1 MDLTLLA
8 LLGIIAMIMLLF
20 LGMNIG
26 ISMILVGVVGTAIA
40 MDDFGMAVK
49 RLQTVPFT
57 TASTFSYVVIP
68 LYCLMGEFTLESG
81 MSKGLYDCCEKWL
94 GRFRGGLN
102 LATIVSNG
110 VFGAICGSSSAA
122 VATMGRLSLP
132 ETRRYKYDDNFS
144 AATCAAGGTLSWLIP
159 PSTGFIV
166 YALSAGNLSVGRL
179 FAAGIIPGIILM
191 AAYMI
196 AGTIVCTVKPEMAPR
211 GQRYPLGVACK
222 SIIGVIPVVILFL
235 VVLGGMFSGIF
246 SYTEAAAI
254 GAALAV
260 IYTVIARK
268 FTFKGFVS
276 RCMSALKSSIMVF
289 QIMIGAQVF
298 GYFLTVTD
306 LPQNLAAWISSLDV
320 HRVVIMLMMLLLYII
335 IGMFMDTLSVVLLT
349 IPIFQPIVTAL
360 GYDLIWF
367 GVVVV
372 LCMVLGTI
380 TPPIGINLFIA
391 AGIDN
396 NVEIS
401 KLMKAAL
408 PYCIAL
414 LIVTIICI
422 LIPDLSLWLPDLI
435 YGESLM

>member
-1 MDLTLLA
+1 
-8 LLGIIAMIMLLF
+8 
-20 LGMNIG
+20 
-26 ISMILVGVVGTAIA
+26 
-40 MDDFGMAVK
+40 
-49 RLQTVPFT
+49 
-57 TASTFSYVVIP
+57 
-68 LYCLMGEFTLESG
+68 MGEFTLESG
-81 MSKGLYDCCEKWL
+81 MSKGLYDCCEKWF

-132 ETRRYKYDDNFS
+132 ETRRFKYDDNFS

-191 AAYMI
+191 LAYMI
-196 AGTIVCTVKPEMAPR
+196 AGTIVCTINPAVAPKGESYSLKTR
-211 GQRYPLGVACK
+211 FK
-222 SIIGVIPVVILFL
+222 SFIGVIPVVVLFV

-254 GAALAV
+254 GAALS
-260 IYTVIARK
+260 ILYTILAGR
-268 FTFKGFVS
+268 FTIKGFIS
-276 RCMSALKSSIMVF
+276 RCMNALKSSIMVF
-289 QIMIGAQVF
+289 QIMIGASVF

-320 HRVVIMLMMLLLYII
+320 HRVIIMLMMLLLYII

-349 IPIFQPIVTAL
+349 IPIFAPIVTAL

-372 LCMVLGTI
+372 LCMVLGTV

-391 AGIDN
+391 AGIDK

-401 KLMKAAL
+401 KLMKAVV

-414 LIVTIICI
+414 LIVTIVCI
-422 LIPDLSLWLPDLI
+422 LIPALSTWLPDLI
-435 YGESLM
+435 YGANLM

>member
-1 MDLTLLA
+1 MDFTLLA
-8 LLGIIAMIMLLF
+8 LLGIVAMIGLLF

-26 ISMILVGVVGTAIA
+26 VSMILVGVIGAAIA
-40 MDDFGMAVK
+40 VGDIGMAVK

-57 TASTFSYVVIP
+57 TAATFSYVVIP

-122 VATMGRLSLP
+122 VATMGRLSIP

-191 AAYMI
+191 LAYMI
-196 AGTIVCTVKPEMAPR
+196 AGTIVCTIKPDVAPR
-211 GQRYPLGVACK
+211 GTSYPMSVRLK
-222 SIIGVIPVVILFL
+222 SFIGIIPVVVLFV

-254 GAALAV
+254 GAALA
-260 IYTVIARK
+260 ILYTILARR
-268 FTFKGFVS
+268 FTIKGFIN
-276 RCMSALKSSIMVF
+276 RCMNALKSSIMVF
-289 QIMIGAQVF
+289 QIMIGASVF
-298 GYFLTVTD
+298 GYFLTITD

-349 IPIFQPIVTAL
+349 IPIFAPIVTAL

-391 AGIDN
+391 AGIDK

-401 KLMKAAL
+401 KLMKSAIPYCAAL
-408 PYCIAL
+408 L
-414 LIVTIICI
+414 VVTIICI
-422 LIPDLSLWLPDLI
+422 LIPALSTWLPNLI
-435 YGESLM
+435 YGVNLM

>member
-8 LLGIIAMIMLLF
+8 ILGILAMIALLF

-26 ISMILVGVVGTAIA
+26 ISMILVGVLGVEIA
-40 MDDFGMAVK
+40 MGDFGMAVK

-166 YALSAGNLSVGRL
+166 YALSAGNISVGRL
-179 FAAGIIPGIILM
+179 FAAGIIPGLILM
-191 AAYMI
+191 AAY
-196 AGTIVCTVKPEMAPR
+196 IVASFVVCYRNPSVAPR
-211 GQRYPLGVACK
+211 GEKYSMGTRFK
-222 SIIGVIPVVILFL
+222 SFIGVIPVVLLF
-235 VVLGGMFSGIF
+235 VIVLGGMFSGIF

-254 GAALAV
+254 GAALAI
-260 IYTVIARK
+260 IYTIVAGK
-268 FTFKGFVS
+268 FTFKGAIN
-276 RCMSALKSSIMVF
+276 RCMNALKSSIMVF

-349 IPIFQPIVTAL
+349 IPIFHPIVTAL

-391 AGIDN
+391 AGIDK

-401 KLMKAAL
+401 KLMNAVV

-414 LIVTIICI
+414 LIVTVICI
-422 LIPDLSLWLPDLI
+422 LIPALSLWLPNLI
-435 YGESLM
+435 YGANLM

>member
-8 LLGIIAMIMLLF
+8 ILGILVMIALLF

-26 ISMILVGVVGTAIA
+26 ISMILVGVLGVAIA
-40 MDDFGMAVK
+40 MGDFGMAVK

-166 YALSAGNLSVGRL
+166 YALSAGNISVGRL
-179 FAAGIIPGIILM
+179 FAAGIIPGLILM
-191 AAYMI
+191 AAY
-196 AGTIVCTVKPEMAPR
+196 IVASSVVCYRNPSVAPR
-211 GQRYPLGVACK
+211 GENYSMGTRFK
-222 SIIGVIPVVILFL
+222 SFIGVIPVVVLFV

-254 GAALAV
+254 GAALAI
-260 IYTVIARK
+260 IYTIVAGK
-268 FTFKGFVS
+268 FTFKGFVN
-276 RCMSALKSSIMVF
+276 RCMNALKSSIMVF

-349 IPIFQPIVTAL
+349 IPIFHPIVTAL

-391 AGIDN
+391 AGVDK

-401 KLMKAAL
+401 KLMKAVV

-414 LIVTIICI
+414 LIVTVICI
-422 LIPDLSLWLPDLI
+422 LIPALSLWLPDLI
-435 YGESLM
+435 YGANLM